1 MLKTTYHYLSTWKIE
16 KKTWVDYRN
25 MLEMILDDKA
35 AVLVLNLSVTIVQI
49 KKKTN
54 YIILYIIFL

>member
-1 MLKTTYHYLSTWKIE
+1 
-16 KKTWVDYRN
+16 

-49 KKKTN
+49 KKKLSTLFN
-54 YIILYIIFL
+54 ILLSLRINNE

>member
-1 MLKTTYHYLSTWKIE
+1 
-16 KKTWVDYRN
+16 
-25 MLEMILDDKA
+25 MILDDKA
-35 AVLVLNLSVTIVQI
+35 AVFVLNLSVTIVQI

>member
-1 MLKTTYHYLSTWKIE
+1 
-16 KKTWVDYRN
+16 

-49 KKKTN
+49 KKKLSTLF
-54 YIILYIIFL
+54 YILLSLRINNE